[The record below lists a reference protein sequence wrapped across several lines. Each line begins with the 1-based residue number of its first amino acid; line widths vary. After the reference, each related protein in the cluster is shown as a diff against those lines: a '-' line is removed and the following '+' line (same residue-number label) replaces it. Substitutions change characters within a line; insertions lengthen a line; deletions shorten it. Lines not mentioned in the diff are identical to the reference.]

1 MSFLNPI
8 FLFALLTV
16 AIPLLIYLLNLKK
29 PKKVRF
35 STLAFFDS
43 LKSTALKRI
52 KIKRWL
58 LLAIRC
64 LAIVA
69 LVIAASR
76 PFLPPEFG
84 WASSNEPKVIGILF
98 DNSPTMERVDR
109 NGPFFEQAQNLAAD
123 LLEFAG
129 NDDRIT
135 INVTNGESLNLPLL
149 AKRAAT
155 RHLADLSTVNSGN
168 YLKERLLQMA
178 GRLADAAEPNK
189 IIYLITDAQESQF
202 EKLMESD
209 RELFEDVNLQVMKVG
224 DAETSNIGY
233 ESVEL
238 EYGGRGD
245 AGSLQLRT
253 VVKNFGNQAASNKF
267 VSLKIDD
274 ELISQQTFQLAP
286 AATREFTFEIP
297 VSGERSIPV
306 ELLIEGDELSF
317 DNRYFAAI
325 QLPETRDILVLSEQ
339 STSGSSFQ
347 SYLKPMLEIISEE
360 SGRFNIVFEEAEDY
374 PVSELYNYDAI
385 ILDGLRSIPDF
396 LSQSLVDHVQTGA
409 GLLFLPAAEGS
420 LSSYNRL
427 LSFSGSGNF
436 ANVIGSYGSFEPVD
450 RMAPPQDGHPILDT
464 IFEKD
469 EDEEIR
475 LNVPE
480 IFYYYRIDARERGT
494 DFPILQTSTG
504 HPLLMET
511 RVGTGRII
519 YSAIGSDPGWSN
531 FPIKPFFAPF
541 YFRTIDYLVQGEG
554 AQLNVHKLG
563 EPFRKSISGNSETIQ
578 LRKGEEV
585 ILPDVQQTFRG
596 TEITYEAIEWQPGW
610 LEIESDE
617 QTILIGVNQHAMESR
632 LSSLDITEIERI
644 AGNLFANA
652 KAVQVGVDLTKEFA
666 ELELASFGREIW
678 HWFVLMAIILLLL
691 ESIISRHYKAETLG

>member
-109 NGPFFEQAQNLAAD
+109 NGPYFEQAQNLAAE
-123 LLEFAG
+123 LLDFAG

-135 INVTNGESLNLPLL
+135 LNVTNGESLNLPLFS
-149 AKRAAT
+149 KRAAT
-155 RHLADLSTVNSGN
+155 RHLADLTTVNSGN

-178 GRLADAAEPNK
+178 RRLDEASEPNK

-202 EKLMESD
+202 EQLLESD

-245 AGSLQLRT
+245 TGSLQLRT

-267 VSLKIDD
+267 VSLKIDG
-274 ELISQQTFQLAP
+274 ELISQQTFKLEP
-286 AATREFTFEIP
+286 ADAREFTFEIP
-297 VSGERSIPV
+297 VSGERIIPV

-317 DNRYFAAI
+317 DNRYYAAI
-325 QLPETRDILVLSEQ
+325 QLPETRDILVLSDPG
-339 STSGSSFQ
+339 TSGNRFQ
-347 SYLKPMLEIISEE
+347 SYLKPMLEIASEE
-360 SGRFNIVFEEAEDY
+360 SGRFNIVFDEAEDY

-396 LSQSLVDHVQTGA
+396 LSQSLVDHVQAGA

-427 LSFSGSGNF
+427 LNFSGSGSF
-436 ANVIGSYGSFEPVD
+436 ADVIGSYGSFEPVD
-450 RMAPPQDGHPILDT
+450 RMAPPQDGHPIIDT

-469 EDEEIR
+469 EDEAIR

-504 HPLLMET
+504 HPLMIET
-511 RVGTGRII
+511 RVGTGRMV

-531 FPIKPFFAPF
+531 FPIKPFFAPL

-563 EPFRKSISGNSETIQ
+563 EPFRKSLSSNSETIQ
-578 LRKGEEV
+578 LHKGDEV

-596 TEITYEAIEWQPGW
+596 TEVTYEAKEWQPGW

-632 LSSLDITEIERI
+632 LTSLDITEIERI
-644 AGNLFANA
+644 TGNLFSNA
-652 KAVQVGVDLTKEFA
+652 KAALVGIDQAEAFE

-678 HWFVLMAIILLLL
+678 YWFVLMAIILLLL

>member
-1 MSFLNPI
+1 M
-8 FLFALLTV
+8 
-16 AIPLLIYLLNLKK
+16 LIYLLNLKK

-109 NGPFFEQAQNLAAD
+109 NGPYFEQAQNLAAE
-123 LLEFAG
+123 LLDFAG

-135 INVTNGESLNLPLL
+135 LNVTNGESLNLPLFS
-149 AKRAAT
+149 KRAAT
-155 RHLADLSTVNSGN
+155 RHLADLTTVNSGN

-178 GRLADAAEPNK
+178 RRLDEASEPNK

-202 EKLMESD
+202 EQLLESD

-245 AGSLQLRT
+245 TGSLQLRT

-267 VSLKIDD
+267 VSLKIDG
-274 ELISQQTFQLAP
+274 ELISQQTFKLEP
-286 AATREFTFEIP
+286 ADAREFTFEIP
-297 VSGERSIPV
+297 VSGERIIPV

-317 DNRYFAAI
+317 DNRYYAAI
-325 QLPETRDILVLSEQ
+325 QLPETRDILVLSDPG
-339 STSGSSFQ
+339 TSGNRFQ
-347 SYLKPMLEIISEE
+347 SYLKPMLEIASEE
-360 SGRFNIVFEEAEDY
+360 SGRFNIVFDEAEDY

-396 LSQSLVDHVQTGA
+396 LSQSLVDHVQAGA

-427 LSFSGSGNF
+427 LNFSGSGSF
-436 ANVIGSYGSFEPVD
+436 ADVIGSYGSFEPVD
-450 RMAPPQDGHPILDT
+450 RMAPPKDGHPIIDT

-469 EDEEIR
+469 EDEAIR

-504 HPLLMET
+504 HPLMIET
-511 RVGTGRII
+511 RVGTGRMV

-531 FPIKPFFAPF
+531 FPIKPFFAPL

-563 EPFRKSISGNSETIQ
+563 EPFRKSLSSNSETIQ
-578 LRKGEEV
+578 LHKGDEV

-596 TEITYEAIEWQPGW
+596 TEVTYEAKEWQPGW

-632 LSSLDITEIERI
+632 LTSLDITEIERI
-644 AGNLFANA
+644 TGNLFANA
-652 KAVQVGVDLTKEFA
+652 KAALVGIDQAEAFE

-678 HWFVLMAIILLLL
+678 YWFVLMAIILLLL

>member
-109 NGPFFEQAQNLAAD
+109 NGPYFEQAQNLAAE
-123 LLEFAG
+123 LLDFAG

-135 INVTNGESLNLPLL
+135 LNVTNGESLNLPLFS
-149 AKRAAT
+149 KRAAT
-155 RHLADLSTVNSGN
+155 RHLADLTTVNSGN

-178 GRLADAAEPNK
+178 RRLDEASEPNK

-202 EKLMESD
+202 EQLLESD

-245 AGSLQLRT
+245 TGSLQLRT

-267 VSLKIDD
+267 VSLKIDG
-274 ELISQQTFQLAP
+274 ELISQQTFKLEP
-286 AATREFTFEIP
+286 ADAREFTFEIP
-297 VSGERSIPV
+297 VSGERIIPV

-317 DNRYFAAI
+317 DNRYYAAI
-325 QLPETRDILVLSEQ
+325 QLPETRDILVLSDPG
-339 STSGSSFQ
+339 TSGNRFQ
-347 SYLKPMLEIISEE
+347 SYLKPMLEIASEE
-360 SGRFNIVFEEAEDY
+360 SGRFNIVFDEAEDY

-396 LSQSLVDHVQTGA
+396 LSQSLVDHVQAGA

-427 LSFSGSGNF
+427 LNFSGSGSF
-436 ANVIGSYGSFEPVD
+436 ADVIGSYGSFEPVD
-450 RMAPPQDGHPILDT
+450 RMAPPQDGHPIIDT

-469 EDEEIR
+469 EDEAIR

-504 HPLLMET
+504 HPLMIET
-511 RVGTGRII
+511 RVGTGRMV

-531 FPIKPFFAPF
+531 FPIKPFFAPL

-563 EPFRKSISGNSETIQ
+563 EPFRKSLSSNSETIQ
-578 LRKGEEV
+578 LHKGDEV

-596 TEITYEAIEWQPGW
+596 TEVTYEAKEWQPGW

-632 LSSLDITEIERI
+632 LTSLDITEIERI
-644 AGNLFANA
+644 TGNLFANA
-652 KAVQVGVDLTKEFA
+652 KAALVGIDQAEAFE

-678 HWFVLMAIILLLL
+678 YWFVLMAIILLLL